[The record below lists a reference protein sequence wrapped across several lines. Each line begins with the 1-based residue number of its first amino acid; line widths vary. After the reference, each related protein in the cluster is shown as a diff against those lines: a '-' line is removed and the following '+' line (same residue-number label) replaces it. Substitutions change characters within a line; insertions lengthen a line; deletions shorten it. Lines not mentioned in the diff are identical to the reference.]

1 MMPAYPDT
9 IVDVQ
14 HEGDPSD
21 FDEGLG
27 TVYERFM
34 LNRLFERLMGPCSL
48 NRVLE
53 VPIYGTTGLTGINS
67 VFFAGSGCKVTLVDP
82 QKENVEKAAA
92 IWRLLP
98 YDNSYDILWN
108 SDLSHLPF
116 PDASFD
122 LAWNF
127 AALWHVGKPALLLA
141 EMARVTSNLLLIVL
155 PNRIQ
160 LGYPLRKY
168 FLDRKFF
175 DSVDERWA
183 DTANVR
189 STLASLG
196 LRLRERGVVDVPP
209 WPDTCL
215 PVGRVLEK
223 LGIRRAS
230 LRRGLEK
237 SWRWDIVRY
246 YTGEDRT
253 LKDRVGKFSFIETL
267 PIPWQL
273 KTPLAHHKY
282 LLFSKN

>member
-1 MMPAYPDT
+1 M
-9 IVDVQ
+9 VDLEQEV
-14 HEGDPSD
+14 GPSA

-34 LNRLFERLMGPCSL
+34 LNRLFERLVGPCSI
-48 NRVLE
+48 RKVLE

-67 VFFAGSGCKVTLVDP
+67 VHFAASGCKVTLVDP
-82 QKENVEKAAA
+82 QKENVEEAAR
-92 IWRLLP
+92 IWKLLP
-98 YDNSYDILWN
+98 YDGSCDILCH

-116 PDASFD
+116 ADASFD
-122 LAWNF
+122 LTWNF
-127 AALWHVGKPALLLA
+127 AALWHVAKPARLLA
-141 EMARVTSNLLLIVL
+141 EMARVTSNLALIIL
-155 PNRIQ
+155 PNRFQ

-175 DSVDERWA
+175 NSVDERWA
-183 DTANVR
+183 DTALVR
-189 STLASLG
+189 STLAPLG
-196 LRLRERGVVDVPP
+196 LRLRDKGVVDVPP

-215 PVGRVLEK
+215 PVGRILEK
-223 LGIRRAS
+223 LGIKRAS
-230 LRRGLEK
+230 LRRGLER

-253 LKDRVGKFSFIETL
+253 LKDRVGRFSFIETL